1 MLVVEVFDQSEV
13 HKGIILDLASKV
25 SVLESKVEIKDVV
38 INEVGEILTV
48 EVERGDLTKQQVR
61 KMKRDNVRKW
71 FINAYDKMLYAA
83 GGLSVGVGIGIGVGF
98 GK

>member
-48 EVERGDLTKQQVR
+48 EVERGELTKQQVR

-71 FINAYDKMLYAA
+71 FVNAKDNILFTI
-83 GGLSVGVGIGIGVGF
+83 GGLSMGIGIGIGVGF